1 MVAVDYLRAIAL
13 CMILYDHLGGLFNP
27 GWIVKRYVDF
37 FFAVPLNIIQDFGA
51 FGVSLFFLISGFLF
65 TYNGNHQNEGRKT
78 LKKVMKIY
86 SGCLLS
92 FLEFYLLQRIVW
104 CVKETY
110 WSQFSLRQWIESMTL
125 VGYFTGSGE
134 VINGTTWFLIPL
146 FMFYVLRIGY
156 TWMQEKVKVRWNV
169 LILEAVLAVI
179 MLLLKVLKLP
189 VSSWLIFVYMPVSGL
204 ILGEIFRDDTQV
216 SILEELVLQFVNY
229 ISMTI
234 WFWVF
239 ARQYHDSS
247 PYFVSFIYSIALVVL
262 FALLNDKFK
271 KNKAVSFYA
280 ESVYLYIWYI

>member
-1 MVAVDYLRAIAL
+1 M
-13 CMILYDHLGGLFNP
+13 LF
-27 GWIVKRYVDF
+27 R
-37 FFAVPLNIIQDFGA
+37 
-51 FGVSLFFLISGFLF
+51 S
-65 TYNGNHQNEGRKT
+65 
-78 LKKVMKIY
+78 
-86 SGCLLS
+86 
-92 FLEFYLLQRIVW
+92 
-104 CVKETY
+104 
-110 WSQFSLRQWIESMTL
+110 
-125 VGYFTGSGE
+125 GSGE

-189 VSSWLIFVYMPVSGL
+189 ISSWLIFVYMPVSGL
-204 ILGEIFRDDTQV
+204 ILGEIFRDNTQV

-234 WFWVF
+234 WFWIF

-247 PYFVSFIYSIALVVL
+247 LYFVSFIYSIALVVL

-271 KNKAVSFYA
+271 KNKAVSFLCRI
-280 ESVYLYIWYI
+280 S